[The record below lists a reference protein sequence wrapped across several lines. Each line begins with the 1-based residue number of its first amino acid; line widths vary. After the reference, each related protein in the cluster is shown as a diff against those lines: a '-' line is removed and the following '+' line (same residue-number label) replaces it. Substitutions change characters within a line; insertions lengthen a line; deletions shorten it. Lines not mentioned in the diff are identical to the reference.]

1 MQTVSLS
8 KIDKEQKIH
17 QKIKQHRISHKLDPR
32 KMGLVWRTEKG
43 HGQHKTAFSQRHDKH
58 TV

>member
-8 KIDKEQKIH
+8 KIEKQQKVY
-17 QKIKQHRISHKLDPR
+17 QKIKQHRITHKLDPR
-32 KMGLVWRTEKG
+32 KMGLACRTEKG
-43 HGQHKTAFSQRHDKH
+43 HKQFKDAFSQRHDKH